1 MAQDPPVKKDLEYIL
16 DQVVGV
22 SPKDELTLLR
32 AALRYYAEGHS
43 AQDAVAWA
51 ANELSLS
58 LTKNFPR

>member
-1 MAQDPPVKKDLEYIL
+1 MPTAPSVQQDLEYIL

-22 SPKDELTLLR
+22 SPRDELTLLR

-43 AQDAVAWA
+43 APDSVAWA